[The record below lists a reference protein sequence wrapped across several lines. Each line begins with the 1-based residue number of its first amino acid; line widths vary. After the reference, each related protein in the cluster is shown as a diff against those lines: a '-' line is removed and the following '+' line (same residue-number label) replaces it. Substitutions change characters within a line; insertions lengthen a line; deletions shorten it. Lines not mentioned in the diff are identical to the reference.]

1 MRLLPVGQ
9 RRPAEALFAC
19 ARAEAAELSLAVG
32 VEHLVLAAAVR
43 GETLHELGVDAETI
57 REHIRADER
66 DALAS
71 IGISL
76 ESVRGEI
83 EERLGEH
90 AWRDPCALP
99 VSPDAKRVLA
109 HAGRRRQTVTPDQLL
124 DALITCSPRARRLLF
139 ELGVPVGTLQKRCQA
154 PASPEPGT

>member
-1 MRLLPVGQ
+1 MRLLPVKP
-9 RRPAEALFAC
+9 RRPAQELFAC
-19 ARAEAAELSLAVG
+19 ACAEAGELSLAVG
-32 VEHLVLAAAVR
+32 VEHLVLAAALL
-43 GETLHELGVDAETI
+43 GDTLRLFGVEAETI

-99 VSPDAKRVLA
+99 VSPEAKRVLG
-109 HAGRRRQTVTPDQLL
+109 HASRRRLTVTPDQLL

-139 ELGVPVGTLQKRCQA
+139 ELGVPVGTLQDRVRR
-154 PASPEPGT
+154 